1 MLHPK
6 EHKGKA
12 PCWKLPAI
20 PQKHRQIH
28 AAQLS
33 EGEGSAKAQPRKW
46 QCRLRRETVSIPGS
60 LSIYVLIDIFP
71 GMKLIFA
78 AIGEQLCNRK
88 KKTLP
93 LCWTELWCVPCL
105 RNHCGNT
112 AVTQGNFLILSY
124 KYPFPLCCS
133 TKQWPK
139 AFYPPGSAVCKAMSW
154 AFFALLPAALVGH
167 RAGWATLCHSPGLS
181 PSSLPS
187 ILPWTTPA
195 PPALEAAARTH

>member
-1 MLHPK
+1 MLETPSHPT
-6 EHKGKA
+6 EAQADPCSPTLRGRGVCKGTAKKVA
-12 PCWKLPAI
+12 VQVKKRNCVHTRKLV
-20 PQKHRQIH
+20 H
-28 AAQLS
+28 LF
-33 EGEGSAKAQPRKW
+33 
-46 QCRLRRETVSIPGS
+46 
-60 LSIYVLIDIFP
+60 VLIDIFP

-78 AIGEQLCNRK
+78 AIGEQLCNRI

-167 RAGWATLCHSPGLS
+167 RAGRATLCHSPGLS